1 LRLERF
7 RVLLAWLVSL
17 ALSVVAVA
25 QTPIVVTSVQS
36 GPHPAHTWIIAR
48 DVTPINVLHLPPPV
62 ANDRSNTARVSE
74 TGVPTARLAYP
85 MLRVA
90 PDRAAALRD
99 ELFLFFET
107 PEGKPVENFPP
118 APAQPTRVVSIRA
131 EWTGE
136 RWTTTPLARPAS
148 QPNLPAGRTVIAAA
162 GNNSTMFAL
171 LAPGGLSNEHVAE
184 PSLFALDAATW
195 RSVPLPADAAIDAS
209 TLLVGIDGG
218 LGLLERTSIGSRMW
232 ITRITTRDPGADVV
246 GPPQPPPPG
255 QSLAPSREFDAAWL
269 QLALPELAAQ
279 DPALQAGYVNDQL
292 VLVSRDGDAM
302 RLFAAVLPTGTTI
315 TSKTPEVVRVEPT
328 WRELGSLQEVG
339 VDPILAADGSRG
351 WAGVVFQRT
360 LTDVEKRYNEAP
372 FAMSALTLASG
383 SLAAKGP
390 ISVVGPVAVSDM
402 TFVAVSLAWMVGL
415 VALVV
420 IRPPFEDGS
429 WMLPAGVSL
438 AEPMRRF
445 LAWSLDLI
453 IVVIVG
459 GLLVGKSP
467 LDTLTASIGDLL
479 GTRDGN
485 AMMLAIIGTAVVACS
500 LCEAAFGRTPGKMLA
515 NCQVIR
521 LVKGADNATI
531 IRNPS
536 LAQALTRNL
545 VKWIFPPA
553 AFVIFR
559 DGSQHRGEQFS
570 RTAVIVP
577 WVEVEEDEEE

>member
-1 LRLERF
+1 MRFERII
-7 RVLLAWLVSL
+7 AWLV
-17 ALSVVAVA
+17 AFVLSVIACA
-25 QTPIVVTSVQS
+25 QTPFVVTSVETERQAS
-36 GPHPAHTWIIAR
+36 HTWIIPR
-48 DVTPINVLHLPPPV
+48 DATPINVLHVPPPI

-85 MLRVA
+85 MLRVP

-99 ELFLFFET
+99 ELFMFFET

-148 QPNLPAGRTVIAAA
+148 QPNLPAGRSVIAAA
-162 GNNSTMFAL
+162 GSSDTMLAL
-171 LAPGGLSNEHVAE
+171 VGPGGLADAKVPHA
-184 PSLFALDAATW
+184 SLFALDGGAW
-195 RSVPLPADAAIDAS
+195 REIALPADAAVDANTS
-209 TLLVGIDGG
+209 LVGLDFGPTGG
-218 LGLLERTSIGSRMW
+218 AALIERTSVGPRLW
-232 ITRITTRDPGADVV
+232 LARISAREAHADLV
-246 GPPQPPPPG
+246 GPPPPPPPG
-255 QSLAPSREFDAAWL
+255 QSLAPARVFEAQWLRLMLPPQVREDVS
-269 QLALPELAAQ
+269 
-279 DPALQAGYVNDQL
+279 LQAAYAKGQI
-292 VLVSRDGDAM
+292 VLASRVVSDTGDAL
-302 RLFAAVLPTGTTI
+302 RLFAAVLPSGAGDVATD
-315 TSKTPEVVRVEPT
+315 PV

-339 VDPILAADGSRG
+339 ADSQLVADGSRG
-351 WAGVVFQRT
+351 WAGVIFQRA

-390 ISVVGPVAVSDM
+390 LSVVGPVAVSDM
-402 TFVAVSLAWMVGL
+402 TFIAVSLAWMVGL
-415 VALVV
+415 VGLVL

-459 GLLVGKSP
+459 GLIVGKSP
-467 LDTLTASIGDLL
+467 IDTLTASLGDLI
-479 GTRDGN
+479 GTREGN
-485 AMMLAIIGTAVVACS
+485 AMLLAIIGTGVIACS
-500 LCEAAFGRTPGKMLA
+500 LCEVAFGRTPGKMLA

-521 LVKGADNATI
+521 LVKGADNATV

-536 LAQALTRNL
+536 LAQALARNL

-559 DGSQHRGEQFS
+559 DGAQHRGEQFS

-577 WVEVEEDEEE
+577 WVEEEVDEEE

>member
-1 LRLERF
+1 MRLERF
-7 RVLLAWLVSL
+7 IVWLVSL
-17 ALSVVAVA
+17 ALCVVAIA
-25 QTPIVVTSVQS
+25 QTPIIVTSVQS
-36 GPHPAHTWIIAR
+36 GPHAAHTWVIAR
-48 DVTPINVLHLPPPV
+48 DVTPINVLHVPPPT
-62 ANDRSNTARVSE
+62 ANDRSNTAPVSE

-85 MLRVA
+85 MLRVP

-148 QPNLPAGRTVIAAA
+148 QPNLPAGRSVISAA
-162 GNNSTMFAL
+162 GNDSTMFAL
-171 LAPGGLSNEHVAE
+171 LAPGGLTNEKVPHA
-184 PSLFALDAATW
+184 SLLALDAAAW
-195 RSVPLPADAAIDAS
+195 RTVALPPDAAIDANA
-209 TLLVGIDGG
+209 LLFGIDGG
-218 LGLLERTSIGSRMW
+218 LGLIERTSIGSRIW
-232 ITRITTRDPGADVV
+232 ITAITRRDANAELV
-246 GPPQPPPPG
+246 GPPLPPPPG
-255 QSLAPSREFDAAWL
+255 QSLAAPGTFEAAWK
-269 QLALPELAAQ
+269 QLALPEVAAQ
-279 DPALQAGYVNDQL
+279 DPALQAGYLSDQL

-302 RLFAAVLPTGTTI
+302 RLFAAVLPAGTSV
-315 TSKTPEVVRVEPT
+315 TSNTPQIVRVEPT

-339 VDPILAADGSRG
+339 VDPVLSADGSRG
-351 WAGVVFQRT
+351 WAGVIFQRT

-372 FAMSALTLASG
+372 FALSALTLASG

-390 ISVVGPVAVSDM
+390 LSVVGPVAVSDM
-402 TFVAVSLAWMVGL
+402 TFIAVSLAWMVGL
-415 VALVV
+415 VGLVL

-467 LDTLTASIGDLL
+467 IDTLTASIGDLL

-485 AMMLAIIGTAVVACS
+485 AMMLAIIGTGVIACS

-521 LVKGADNATI
+521 LVKGADNVTQ

-559 DGSQHRGEQFS
+559 DGAQHRGEQFS

-577 WVEVEEDEEE
+577 WVEEEVNEDE